1 MGRGKWSGIALAGL
15 AVVPCVAAPAA
26 AADRGDRVRA
36 VTSDTY
42 PVSIRI
48 DERTQGLAAVARA
61 GIRRRADGRAHAAAT
76 TRIGRARV
84 ASGAVHASSTF
95 ACVSNRRRDGFVT
108 YEPVQVKADED
119 AYFSKYTFHLYK
131 QNRARRLTAP
141 TGRYSSKQFEMCAA
155 GGADTRGGN
164 RLTRAVA
171 MFTLRTQYDRLIGW
185 KWGSAQREGTVSA
198 SLSFAVPVKPV
209 SIGATVNVNSK
220 DGFKGAVG
228 PDGQAP
234 EDFEQFKFNEVNS
247 IFETGT
253 TWRWQGSTSFDG
265 NVGHALWEL
274 PQSARN
280 PRTDVATN
288 VRWHCGHLFGIGC
301 A

>member
-1 MGRGKWSGIALAGL
+1 MEQGKWFGIALAGL
-15 AVVPCVAAPAA
+15 AGLPWGAAPAA

-42 PVSIRI
+42 PVSLRI
-48 DERTQGLAAVARA
+48 DERQRLAAVARP
-61 GIRRRADGRAHAAAT
+61 GIRELADGRAHAASNK
-76 TRIGRARV
+76 RIGPARV
-84 ASGAVHASSTF
+84 SSGGAAHASSTF
-95 ACVSNRRRDGFVT
+95 ACVSNRRRNGFVT
-108 YEPVQVKADED
+108 YEPVQVEADED

-209 SIGATVNVNSK
+209 SIGGTVNVNSK
-220 DGFKGAVG
+220 DGFRGAVG
-228 PDGQAP
+228 PDGKAP
-234 EDFEQFKFNEVNS
+234 EDFERFKFNEVNS
-247 IFETGT
+247 IFETGS
-253 TWRWQGSTSFDG
+253 TWRWQGSTNFDG

-288 VRWHCGHLFGIGC
+288 VRWHCGRPFGIGC

>member
-1 MGRGKWSGIALAGL
+1 MGRGKWFGIALAAL
-15 AVVPCVAAPAA
+15 AALPGVATPAA
-26 AADRGDRVRA
+26 ADDRRDRVRA

-42 PVSIRI
+42 PVSFTI
-48 DERTQGLAAVARA
+48 DEERQRLAGVARP
-61 GIRRRADGRAHAAAT
+61 GTRRVTGDRAHAAAA
-76 TRIGRARV
+76 TRLGRARV
-84 ASGAVHASSTF
+84 SSGVARASSEF
-95 ACVSNRRRDGFVT
+95 PCVSNRRRDGFVA
-108 YEPVQVKADED
+108 YEPVQVRADED
-119 AYFSKYTFHLYK
+119 QYYSKYSFHLYK

-141 TGRYSSKQFEMCAA
+141 TGVYSSKQFEMCAA
-155 GGADTRGGN
+155 GGADTKGGN

-171 MFTLRTQYDRLIGW
+171 MFTLRTEIDRLIGW
-185 KWGSAQREGTVSA
+185 KWGSSQREGTVSA

-209 SIGATVNVNSK
+209 SIGGTVNVSSK
-220 DGFKGAVG
+220 DGFKGALG

-234 EDFEQFKFNEVNS
+234 AEFERFKFNQVNS
-247 IFETGT
+247 TFETGT

-301 A
+301 S